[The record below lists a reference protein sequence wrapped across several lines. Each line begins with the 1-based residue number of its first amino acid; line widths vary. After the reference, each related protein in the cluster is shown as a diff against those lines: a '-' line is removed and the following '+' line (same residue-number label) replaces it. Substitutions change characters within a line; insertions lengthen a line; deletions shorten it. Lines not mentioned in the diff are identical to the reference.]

1 MAGKYD
7 NYFKDYENQV
17 KSSVFTGYADKQMNW
32 ISTSKDSPLIYVQ
45 LLQDELLPVPFH
57 SYVELS
63 NGKHA
68 RFACRKFI
76 HEECKLCDN
85 LDHLNKEAGARTSY
99 IANAIEFKTAG
110 PRQFVPVMI
119 DYKVSKDTGE
129 EVLKEFP
136 NLNVIKD
143 NDAYTFQKLPKVGVL
158 TGKRA
163 INEALPLVMT
173 QFGQIQGEILCI
185 SRSGQGLE
193 TKYTAMRIDDSNLNL
208 DSEPVKAAIE
218 LSKNIEDYID
228 DYISEDKVKSA
239 FPSFFNDA
247 KTSEQSSNDSEAKN
261 DSAAYEDADTLID
274 TNSMSD
280 KEMEDM
286 IAKMYNGSSN

>member
-7 NYFKDYENQV
+7 NYFKEYENQV
-17 KSSVFTGYADKQMNW
+17 KNSVFTGYADKQMNW
-32 ISTSKDSPLIYVQ
+32 ISTSKTSPLVYVQ

-57 SYVELS
+57 SYVELP

-68 RFACRKFI
+68 SFACRKFI
-76 HEECKLCDN
+76 REECKLCDN
-85 LDHLNKEAGARTSY
+85 LEHLNKDARAKTSY

-129 EVLKEFP
+129 EVLREFP

-163 INEALPLVMT
+163 VNEALPLVMT
-173 QFGQIQGEILCI
+173 QFGQVQGEILCI

-193 TKYTAMRIDDSNLNL
+193 TKYTAMRIDDSSLNL
-208 DSEPVKAAIE
+208 DSEPVKAAIK

-228 DYISEDKVKSA
+228 DYISESKVKSA
-239 FPSFFNDA
+239 FPGFFDDAKAFEQFNDDDKA
-247 KTSEQSSNDSEAKN
+247 EEDHSASEKEA
-261 DSAAYEDADTLID
+261 STDTD
-274 TNSMSD
+274 SMSD

-286 IAKMYNGSSN
+286 IAKMYNGLGN